1 MNSKLSTVSKVEDKK
16 LNFVQRMLTLITVVI
31 VILALVFVKSTFFKP
46 SPKYCPDSLSKDD
59 LDIIN
64 HSQSCSLDD

>member
-16 LNFVQRMLTLITVVI
+16 LNFVQRMVTLMTVVV
-31 VILALVFVKSTFFKP
+31 VILALVFVKSTFLKP
-46 SPKYCPDSLSKDD
+46 LPKYCPDSLLKTD

-64 HSQSCSLDD
+64 HAQSCSLDD

>member
-16 LNFVQRMLTLITVVI
+16 LNFVQRMLTFITAVI
-31 VILALVFVKSTFFKP
+31 VILGLAFVKSTFFKP
-46 SPKYCPDSLSKDD
+46 LPKYCPDSLLKPD

-64 HSQSCSLDD
+64 HAQSCSLDD